1 MTLPS
6 QRITR
11 IAGTLQSVY
20 GFFTQSTWSRHRED
34 RNISDFT
41 VGNPH
46 EMPLEAFS
54 AALGRWSVPQNEMWY
69 AYQDNTPAARA
80 VVAASL
86 REQRGQPFE
95 DEDIFLTNGAFA
107 GLAAVLGLVTD
118 PDDEVIFLS
127 PPWFFYEALITA
139 TGGVPVR
146 VRVDPE
152 TFDLDLSALE
162 AAITSR
168 TRAIIVN
175 SPNNPTGR
183 IYPPATLTA
192 LSQLLADASARNGRP
207 IYLLSDEAYCRIL
220 YDGNAYHSPSAF
232 YPNSFVI
239 YTYGKTLLTPGQRM
253 GYIALPPTMPD
264 REGIRS
270 GLFVSQLMTGYAFP
284 NALLQHALPD
294 LEQLSIDI
302 PHLQRKRDTMVAAL
316 REMGYTVH
324 VPEGTFYLLPRSP
337 LADDLAFIELL
348 AQHDVFCLPGAVV
361 EMPGYFR
368 ISLTAS
374 DEMIARALPGF
385 AAALQEAQSLAGR
398 P

>member
-6 QRITR
+6 QRIMR

-34 RNISDFT
+34 PNISDFT

-69 AYQDNTPAARA
+69 AYQDNAPAARA

-95 DEDIFLTNGAFA
+95 DEDVFLTNGAFA
-107 GLAAVLGLVTD
+107 GLAAALGLVTD
-118 PDDEVIFLS
+118 PGDEVIFLS
-127 PPWFFYEALITA
+127 PPWFFYDALITA
-139 TGGVPVR
+139 AGGVPVR

-175 SPNNPTGR
+175 SPNNPTGK

-192 LSQLLADASARNGRP
+192 LSQLLTDTSARNERP

-220 YDGNAYHSPSAF
+220 YDGNDYHSPSEF
-232 YPNSFVI
+232 YPNTFVI

-270 GLFVSQLMTGYAFP
+270 GLFVAQLMTGYAFP

-294 LEQLSIDI
+294 LERLSIDI
-302 PHLQRKRDTMVAAL
+302 RRLQRKRDTMVAAL
-316 REMGYTVH
+316 REMSYTVH

-348 AQHDVFCLPGAVV
+348 AKHDVFCLPGTVV

-398 P
+398 

>member
-11 IAGTLQSVY
+11 IADTLQSVY
-20 GFFTQSTWSRHRED
+20 GFFTQSTWSRRRED
-34 RNISDFT
+34 TNISDFT

-54 AALGRWSVPQNEMWY
+54 AALRRWSAPQNEMWY
-69 AYQDNTPAARA
+69 AYQDNAPAARA
-80 VVAASL
+80 VVASSL
-86 REQRGQPFE
+86 RAQRGQPFE

-118 PDDEVIFLS
+118 PGDEVIFLS

-264 REGIRS
+264 REGIRN
-270 GLFVSQLMTGYAFP
+270 GLFVAQLMTGYAFP

-294 LEQLSIDI
+294 LERLSIDI
-302 PHLQRKRDTMVAAL
+302 PHLQRKRDTMVTAL

-337 LADDLAFIELL
+337 LANDLAFIELL
-348 AQHDVFCLPGAVV
+348 AKHDVFCLPGTVV

-398 P
+398 

>member
-20 GFFTQSTWSRHRED
+20 AFFTQSTWARRRED
-34 RNISDFT
+34 PAICDLT

-54 AALGRWSVPQNEMWY
+54 AALGRWSVPQHEMWY
-69 AYQDNTPAARA
+69 AYPDNTPAARA

-107 GLAAVLGLVTD
+107 GLASALTLVTD
-118 PDDEVIFLS
+118 PGDEVIFLS

-139 TGGVPVR
+139 AGGVPVR
-146 VRVDPE
+146 VRVDQT
-152 TFDLDLSALE
+152 TFDLDLDALQ

-220 YDGNAYHSPSAF
+220 YDGNDYHSPSAF
-232 YPNSFVI
+232 YPNTFVI

-253 GYIALPPTMPD
+253 GYIALPPTMPA
-264 REGIRS
+264 RSEMRS
-270 GLFVSQLMTGYAFP
+270 GLFVAQLMTGYAFP

-294 LEQLSIDI
+294 LERLSIDI
-302 PHLQRKRDTMVAAL
+302 PHLQRKRDTLVAAL
-316 REMGYTVH
+316 REMGYSVH
-324 VPEGTFYLLPRSP
+324 VPEATFYLLPRSP
-337 LADDLAFIELL
+337 LADDLAFTELL
-348 AQHDVFCLPGAVV
+348 AQHNVFCLPGTVV

-368 ISLTAS
+368 ISLTAN
-374 DEMIARALPGF
+374 DEMITRALPGF
-385 AAALQEAQSLAGR
+385 AAALQEASNR
-398 P
+398 

>member
-6 QRITR
+6 QRIMR

-20 GFFTQSTWSRHRED
+20 GFFTQSTWSCHRED
-34 RNISDFT
+34 PNISDFT

-69 AYQDNTPAARA
+69 AYQDNAPAARA

-86 REQRGQPFE
+86 REQRGQSFE
-95 DEDIFLTNGAFA
+95 DEDVFLTNGAFA
-107 GLAAVLGLVTD
+107 GLAAALGLVTD
-118 PDDEVIFLS
+118 PGDEVIFLS
-127 PPWFFYEALITA
+127 PPWFFYDALITA
-139 TGGVPVR
+139 AGGVPVR

-175 SPNNPTGR
+175 SPNNPTGK

-192 LSQLLADASARNGRP
+192 LSQLLTDTSARNERP

-220 YDGNAYHSPSAF
+220 YDGNDYHSPSEF
-232 YPNSFVI
+232 YPNTFVI

-264 REGIRS
+264 REGIRI
-270 GLFVSQLMTGYAFP
+270 GLFVAQLMTGYAFP

-294 LEQLSIDI
+294 LERLSIDI
-302 PHLQRKRDTMVAAL
+302 RHLQRKRDTMVATL
-316 REMGYTVH
+316 REMSYTVH
-324 VPEGTFYLLPRSP
+324 VPGGTFYLLPRSP

-348 AQHDVFCLPGAVV
+348 AKHDVFCLPGTVV

-398 P
+398 

>member
-1 MTLPS
+1 
-6 QRITR
+6 
-11 IAGTLQSVY
+11 
-20 GFFTQSTWSRHRED
+20 
-34 RNISDFT
+34 
-41 VGNPH
+41 
-46 EMPLEAFS
+46 
-54 AALGRWSVPQNEMWY
+54 
-69 AYQDNTPAARA
+69 
-80 VVAASL
+80 
-86 REQRGQPFE
+86 
-95 DEDIFLTNGAFA
+95 
-107 GLAAVLGLVTD
+107 
-118 PDDEVIFLS
+118 
-127 PPWFFYEALITA
+127 
-139 TGGVPVR
+139 
-146 VRVDPE
+146 
-152 TFDLDLSALE
+152 
-162 AAITSR
+162 
-168 TRAIIVN
+168 
-175 SPNNPTGR
+175 
-183 IYPPATLTA
+183 
-192 LSQLLADASARNGRP
+192 
-207 IYLLSDEAYCRIL
+207 
-220 YDGNAYHSPSAF
+220 
-232 YPNSFVI
+232 
-239 YTYGKTLLTPGQRM
+239 M

-270 GLFVSQLMTGYAFP
+270 GLFVAQLMTGYAFP

-348 AQHDVFCLPGAVV
+348 AQHDVFCLPGTVV

>member
-6 QRITR
+6 QRIMR

-34 RNISDFT
+34 PNISDFT

-69 AYQDNTPAARA
+69 AYQDNAPAARA

-95 DEDIFLTNGAFA
+95 DEDVFLTNGAFA
-107 GLAAVLGLVTD
+107 GLAAALGLVTD
-118 PDDEVIFLS
+118 PGDGVIFLS
-127 PPWFFYEALITA
+127 PPWFFYDALITA
-139 TGGVPVR
+139 AGGVPVR

-175 SPNNPTGR
+175 SPNNPTGK

-192 LSQLLADASARNGRP
+192 LSQLLTDTSARNERP

-220 YDGNAYHSPSAF
+220 YDGNDYHSPSEF
-232 YPNSFVI
+232 YPNTFVI

-270 GLFVSQLMTGYAFP
+270 GLFVAQLMTGYAFP

-294 LEQLSIDI
+294 LERLSIDI
-302 PHLQRKRDTMVAAL
+302 RRLQRKRDTMVAAL
-316 REMGYTVH
+316 REMSYTVH

-348 AQHDVFCLPGAVV
+348 AKHDVFCLPGTVV

-398 P
+398 

>member
-20 GFFTQSTWSRHRED
+20 GFFTQSTWARRRD
-34 RNISDFT
+34 DPDICDFT

-54 AALGRWSVPQNEMWY
+54 AALGRWSVPQHEMWY
-69 AYQDNTPAARA
+69 AYHDNTPAARA
-80 VVAASL
+80 VIAASL

-107 GLAAVLGLVTD
+107 GLASALTLVTD
-118 PDDEVIFLS
+118 PGDEVIFLS

-139 TGGVPVR
+139 AGGVPVC
-146 VRVDPE
+146 VRVDQA

-183 IYPPATLTA
+183 IYSPASLTA

-220 YDGNAYHSPSAF
+220 YDGNDYHSPSTF
-232 YPNSFVI
+232 YPNTFVI

-253 GYIALPPTMPD
+253 GYIALPPTMPN
-264 REGIRS
+264 REDMRS
-270 GLFVSQLMTGYAFP
+270 GLFVAQLMTGYAFP

-324 VPEGTFYLLPRSP
+324 VPEATFYLLPRSP
-337 LADDLAFIELL
+337 LADDLAFTELL
-348 AQHDVFCLPGAVV
+348 AQHDVFCLPGTVV

-374 DEMIARALPGF
+374 DEMITRALPGF
-385 AAALQEAQSLAGR
+385 AAALQEAQNLASR
-398 P
+398 

>member
-1 MTLPS
+1 M
-6 QRITR
+6 R

-34 RNISDFT
+34 PNISDFT

-69 AYQDNTPAARA
+69 AYQDNAPAARA

-95 DEDIFLTNGAFA
+95 DEDVFLTNGAFA
-107 GLAAVLGLVTD
+107 GLAAALGLVTD
-118 PDDEVIFLS
+118 PGDEVIFLS
-127 PPWFFYEALITA
+127 PPWFFYDALITA
-139 TGGVPVR
+139 AGGVPVR

-175 SPNNPTGR
+175 SPNNPTGK

-192 LSQLLADASARNGRP
+192 LSQLLTDTSARNERP

-220 YDGNAYHSPSAF
+220 YDGNDYHSPSEF
-232 YPNSFVI
+232 YPNTFVI

-270 GLFVSQLMTGYAFP
+270 GLFVAQLMTGYAFP

-294 LEQLSIDI
+294 LERLSIDI
-302 PHLQRKRDTMVAAL
+302 RRLQRKRDTMVAAL
-316 REMGYTVH
+316 REMSYTVH

-348 AQHDVFCLPGAVV
+348 AKHDVFCLPGTVV

-398 P
+398 